1 MALELPGGEPE
12 VAALTA
18 FLGQLFR
25 ALGLSLTRYAARCNR
40 DKGSVSRY
48 LSGARIAPKDF
59 VDELLRQVAETT
71 GQSVSPDV
79 QEHAHRL
86 RMAALR
92 VRNASRHEV
101 EELRERLGAAE
112 RELQLAGVRERHLLR
127 SLEATEA
134 QAAQAEQRYRQLET
148 DRAAARY
155 ETGPGALERRP
166 DGSGADFAREE
177 LRALKRELDLLRA
190 ELARAQ
196 ALRHDAEEQCVR
208 LEARLLAAEA
218 ALTTQRARRER
229 EFDYRAELESPAAVL
244 TREFART
251 VGTGADPETTAAEL
265 CAVFVPGWAAAA
277 AVEVRAAFVG
287 EDGAP
292 DGWTPDGLLLHR
304 LGTAGAAG
312 ADRDRVVVPRAQAE
326 RILREGAPVHAD
338 SPEGPVLALPL
349 AVRGEVFG
357 VLRLFGGAG
366 GDGGRAAYGRA
377 EAELLAGLAE
387 RGALL
392 LDSARMHRAE
402 ARLAR
407 ALQRSMIPDTLPGT
421 PWVRLAHRFRPGGR
435 QGGAGGDWVDAIPLY
450 GNRTALVVGAMLGHG
465 LPAVQAMSRLRAGVH
480 AFALLDVP
488 PARLLRYLDDL
499 ARRMGDDHLASCLY
513 AVYDPVARTCELATA
528 GHPLPVLLRPAGG
541 SEEVGL
547 PEGVAIGVG
556 GVPFTARTIEVPDG
570 STLVLCTGRRVEL
583 SSHCAKLVGSGWTP
597 GQLLDFVFEA
607 PGAVEGRDD
616 LAVLVAAFDGAPQ
629 AEERFY
635 EVLPER
641 AEVPLVRQLVR
652 EQLALWGLGTVA
664 DTATLLVGELV
675 TDAVATATMEVG
687 LRLSWT
693 DRLLVE
699 VTDEQRELPVLAEV
713 DLLGEEGSG
722 RGLLLLDR
730 LADRW
735 GAEYH
740 SYGRKVWFEL
750 SPLPGQALPGKIGRT
765 GSNASTP

>member
-1 MALELPGGEPE
+1 MTLELPGGEPE

-134 QAAQAEQRYRQLET
+134 QAAQAEQRYRQLEA
-148 DRAAARY
+148 DRAAFRY
-155 ETGPGALERRP
+155 ETGPGALERRS
-166 DGSGADFAREE
+166 DGPGADFARDE

-190 ELARAQ
+190 ELVRAQ

-218 ALTTQRARRER
+218 ALATQRSRQER

-251 VGTGADPETTAAEL
+251 VGTGADLETTAAEL
-265 CAVFVPGWAAAA
+265 CAVFVPGRAAAA

-292 DGWTPDGLLLHR
+292 DGWAPDGLLLHR
-304 LGTAGAAG
+304 LGTAGAATEG
-312 ADRDRVVVPRAQAE
+312 RNRALLPREQATRTLE
-326 RILREGAPVHAD
+326 QGRPVHAD
-338 SPEGPVLALPL
+338 AAGGPVLVLPL

-357 VLRLFGGAG
+357 VLRLFGGP
-366 GDGGRAAYGRA
+366 GRAAYGRA
-377 EAELLAGLAE
+377 ETELLAGLAD

-407 ALQRSMIPDTLPGT
+407 ALQRSMIPEALPGA
-421 PWVRLAHRFRPGGR
+421 PWVRSAHRFRPGGR
-435 QGGAGGDWVDAIPLY
+435 QGGVGGDWVDAIPLY

-528 GHPLPVLLRPAGG
+528 GHPLPVLLRPGDG
-541 SEEVGL
+541 PEEVGL

-556 GVPFTARTIEVPDG
+556 GVPFASRTIDVPDG

-583 SSHCAKLVGSGWTP
+583 SSHCAKLIGTGWTP

-616 LAVLVAAFDGAPQ
+616 LAVLVAVFDGAPQ

-635 EVLPER
+635 EVLPAR
-641 AEVPLVRQLVR
+641 AEVPLVRSLVR
-652 EQLALWGLGTVA
+652 EQLALWGLGGVT
-664 DTATLLVGELV
+664 DIATLLVGELLA
-675 TDAVATATMEVG
+675 DAVATATMEVG

-713 DLLGEEGSG
+713 DPLGEEGSG

-750 SPLPGQALPGKIGRT
+750 SPLPG
-765 GSNASTP
+765 

>member
-1 MALELPGGEPE
+1 MSGNGGGKAMALELPGGEPE

-166 DGSGADFAREE
+166 DGFGADFAREE
-177 LRALKRELDLLRA
+177 LRSLKRELDLLRA

-421 PWVRLAHRFRPGGR
+421 PWVRLAHRFRPGGHR
-435 QGGAGGDWVDAIPLY
+435 GGAGGDWVDAVPLH
-450 GNRTALVVGAMLGHG
+450 GNRVALVVGAVLGHG
-465 LPAVQAMSRLRAGVH
+465 LPAVQAMSRLRAGVQ
-480 AFALLDVP
+480 AFTLLDVP
-488 PARLLRYLDDL
+488 PARLLRHLDDL
-499 ARRMGDDHLASCLY
+499 AQRLGDDHLATCLY
-513 AVYDPVARTCELATA
+513 AVYDPVARTCELASA
-528 GHPLPVLLRPAGG
+528 GHLPPVLLHPGGG
-541 SEEVGL
+541 STEVAL
-547 PEGVAIGVG
+547 PANAPIGVG
-556 GVPFTARTIEVPDG
+556 GVPFAARTIEVPDG
-570 STLVLCTGRRVEL
+570 SALVLCSGNRVEL
-583 SSHCAKLVGSGWTP
+583 ADHCARLTGSGWLP
-597 GQLLDFVFEA
+597 EQVCDFVLEE
-607 PGAVEGRDD
+607 PGAVERRDD
-616 LAVLVAAFDGAPQ
+616 LAVLAAAFDGAPR
-629 AEERFY
+629 AEEERY
-635 EVLPER
+635 EILPR
-641 AEVPLVRQLVR
+641 PVEVPLLRRLVRRQL
-652 EQLALWGLGTVA
+652 AAWGLGSIA

-675 TDAVATATMEVG
+675 TDAVATAEEMIG
-687 LRLSWT
+687 LRLVWT

-699 VTDEQRELPVLAEV
+699 ITDDQRELPALAEV
-713 DLLGEEGSG
+713 DPLAEEGAG
-722 RGLLLLDR
+722 RGLLLLSR

-735 GAEYH
+735 GAERS

-750 SPLPGQALPGKIGRT
+750 SPLPG
-765 GSNASTP
+765 